1 MLCPCG
7 SGLPYDG
14 CCGPLHSGAPAAGPE
29 ALMRS
34 RFSAFA
40 LGLEAYLLS
49 SWHPSTR
56 PASLELDDTEWR
68 RLQIVDVSGDV
79 VEFRASY
86 RGGLLHERSRF
97 VQEGG
102 RWFYLAPVE

>member
-1 MLCPCG
+1 
-7 SGLPYDG
+7 
-14 CCGPLHSGAPAAGPE
+14 
-29 ALMRS
+29 MRS
-34 RFSAFA
+34 RYSAFV
-40 LGLEAYLLS
+40 LGLPEYLLA

-56 PASLELDDTEWR
+56 PTTLELDDTEWR

-97 VQEGG
+97 AQLDG
-102 RWFYLAPVE
+102 RWYYVEPVS

>member
-1 MLCPCG
+1 
-7 SGLPYDG
+7 
-14 CCGPLHSGAPAAGPE
+14 
-29 ALMRS
+29 MRS

-40 LGLEAYLLS
+40 LGLSDYLLA

-56 PASLELDDTEWR
+56 PATLELDDTEWR

-86 RGGLLHERSRF
+86 RGGLVHERSRF
-97 VQEGG
+97 AELDG
-102 RWFYLAPVE
+102 RWYYVEPVS